1 MDSSPV
7 GDQKP
12 EVWGCLDVSLG
23 SAKLGTPNEH
33 PREMPRASEQVWDNR
48 RVPLEHLRTCSE
60 CVETIKRE
68 DSVEHSWA
76 WTHPL
81 AVEPSSY
88 WSVPLL

>member
-33 PREMPRASEQVWDNR
+33 LREMPRASEHKCGIIDGFQ
-48 RVPLEHLRTCSE
+48 LS
-60 CVETIKRE
+60 I
-68 DSVEHSWA
+68 
-76 WTHPL
+76 
-81 AVEPSSY
+81 
-88 WSVPLL
+88 